1 MAKKYSGDDYDP
13 VELELEK
20 DIDRAYVRQNWDRLQ
35 ELKKLLKEREEGS
48 RG

>member
-1 MAKKYSGDDYDP
+1 MAKKYQGDDYDP

-20 DIDRAYVRQNWDRLQ
+20 DIDRAHVRKNWDRLV
-35 ELKKLLKEREEGS
+35 ELKKLLKEREEGT